1 LINYKFLDKAIGL
14 YSNEIE
20 NIKDEEIINFRLNLL
35 NFLNENVILKNN
47 YLTFESVYSP
57 NLELES
63 SLLDTNVNNAAES
76 FNQVTL
82 EGNNKNKSFEIKIHV
97 IEFEKGT
104 NKELPRQTYS
114 LVAEYKQT
122 PSDLIVAIIHIKLA
136 DKDEKVINENVRL
149 YKDYYMLSVCGCDE
163 YLYGNKFPLLSYKVR

>member
-1 LINYKFLDKAIGL
+1 M
-14 YSNEIE
+14 
-20 NIKDEEIINFRLNLL
+20 NFRLNLL
-35 NFLNENVILKNN
+35 NFLNENVLQKKL

-63 SLLDTNVNNAAES
+63 SLLDTSVNNAAES

-82 EGNNKNKSFEIKIHV
+82 GTNNKSFEVKIHV

-114 LVAEYKQT
+114 LVVECKQS
-122 PSDLIVAIIHIKLA
+122 PSDVIVMIIRLKLS
-136 DKDEKVINENVRL
+136 DKDEKAINENVRL
-149 YKDYYMLSVCGCDE
+149 YKDYYMLSVCGCKE
-163 YLYGNKFPLLSYKVR
+163 YLFGNKFPLVSYKVL